1 MARQRKKENRGLPAR
16 WKFEH
21 GAYFYRVPR
30 GAEILWDGKKTFKLG
45 RTLPEAYKSWS
56 EKVAE
61 SENAVTI
68 GQLLDRY
75 LGEIVPQKDVSSQPT
90 QIIQIRQLRSVFGD
104 MPMVALKP
112 KHVYQYIEKR
122 KVKRLDEATGKMRG
136 GMTAAEREKE
146 ILSHAFTC
154 AVEWGYID
162 KHPFKG
168 EVRISGS
175 NKPRTRY
182 VEDWEILEC
191 AKVTSP
197 RKKGSVLAINAYIQ
211 LKVITGMD
219 RGDLLRLTM
228 SDLQPDGIHNVRG
241 KTKNKTGKGTIYDWT
256 PDLRAAVDL
265 AIETRPALSPFLFCT
280 RKGTCYYNEK
290 TGRADGWKN
299 MWARFMDKLLEQTK
313 VTERFTEHD
322 LRAKAGSDAKTLDQ
336 AQALLAHADPA
347 TTERI
352 YRRKKVHVQPL
363 RAVK

>member
-1 MARQRKKENRGLPAR
+1 MARKRNTENKGLPSR
-16 WKFEH
+16 WVTKF
-21 GAYFYRVPR
+21 GAYYYCVPK
-30 GAEILWDGKKTFKLG
+30 GQESAWDGKKWFRLG
-45 RTLPEAYKSWS
+45 DTLSAAYLEYAKR
-56 EKVAE
+56 VGYQ
-61 SENAVTI
+61 ENAHTV

-75 LGEIVPQKDVSSQPT
+75 VLEVVPTKDVSSHRT
-90 QIIQIRQLRSVFGD
+90 QQIQIKQLRDVFGE
-104 MPMVALKP
+104 MPLHALKP
-112 KHVYQYIEKR
+112 RHVYLYVEKR
-122 KVKRLDEATGKMRG
+122 KVKYTDANGKTRG
-136 GMTAAEREKE
+136 GMTAAEREVE
-146 ILSHAFTC
+146 ILSHAFTK

-162 KHPFKG
+162 RHPFKG
-168 EVRISGS
+168 EVRIVGG

-182 VEDWEILEC
+182 VEDWEIREC

-211 LKVITGMD
+211 LKIITGMD

-228 SDLQPDGIHNVRG
+228 SDLKEDGIHNVRG
-241 KTKNKTGKGTIYDWT
+241 KTENSSGKGTIYDWT

-280 RKGTCYYNEK
+280 RKGTGYYNEA

-299 MWARFMDKLLEQTK
+299 MWSRFMDKLLEQTR

-322 LRAKAGSDAKTLDQ
+322 LRAKAGSDAQTLDQ

-352 YRRKKVHVQPL
+352 YRRKKVHVTPL
-363 RAVK
+363 KAVK